1 MAKGGIPVKRFL
13 CALLCAALLTVPVW
27 AEEEEEHIVP
37 DDIAAATV
45 VVEGEEHSVSVVVL
59 AGKYYYRL
67 RDVAFALK
75 GSPWAVDVTW
85 DRQVYITHGGTYTA
99 QALEPE
105 TDQGAYMEAPQIF
118 IVNGAET
125 TVNALMLHDHNYL
138 PVRCMNKALGTQ
150 AQEVDGKLVFSAAE
164 NGD

>member
-1 MAKGGIPVKRFL
+1 MAKGGVFVKRFL

-27 AEEEEEHIVP
+27 AEEEEEHMVP
-37 DDIAAATV
+37 DDIAAAAV
-45 VVEGEEHSVSVVVL
+45 AVEGEEHPVSVVVL

-85 DRQVYITHGGTYTA
+85 DRRVYITHGGTYAA

-105 TDQGAYMEAPQIF
+105 TDQGAYAEDPQIF
-118 IVNGAET
+118 VVNGVET
-125 TVNALMLHDHNYL
+125 TVNSLLLHQHYYV
-138 PVRCMNKALGTQ
+138 PVRCLNKVLGAQ